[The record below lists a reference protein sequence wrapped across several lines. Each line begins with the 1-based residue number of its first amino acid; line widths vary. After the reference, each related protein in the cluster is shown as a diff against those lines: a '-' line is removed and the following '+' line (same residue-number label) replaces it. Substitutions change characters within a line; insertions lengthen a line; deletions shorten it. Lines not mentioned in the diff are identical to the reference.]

1 MLNIKHDCDKGA
13 RPGRRASVGY
23 GWRTMFSEEYVV
35 FDLETTPGGA
45 GSEAQRII
53 QVGAVIASGR
63 RMTDRTFDSLVRC
76 EDGIAPEVRRITGLA
91 DEQVRVAPSLED
103 VMRDFLQF
111 AGDRP
116 LLAHNGA
123 GFDFP
128 VLERALRETD
138 SPSPPGERLDTL
150 QLAHLVFP
158 RAGRNVPPGMR
169 GERPPPG
176 RSLDDL
182 IAHFGVAP
190 ERERHTALEDA
201 LLTGQVTA
209 HLLSILN
216 GDGPARRLQRWIL
229 GAGGHPWARFLD
241 PEADPPPLED
251 ILEEPAGEDPL
262 AAGGEFDIPAVAA
275 CFGEGGRLMTEGRR
289 PRLQQRKMAQQV
301 AEALAGRERLLV
313 EAPTGTGKTLA
324 YLVPAIEY
332 ARACGRPAAVAP
344 HTRLLQDQISATL
357 MELEGRLEPFH
368 WTTLKG
374 MENYLSLEALAGEL
388 DAGMFDPGSALV
400 LALLVGWAAETPT
413 GDWADLRDY
422 SLEKTV
428 PELLPLRWKLRT
440 ADSANKETKLG
451 RLDFHGRACE
461 RVASSHVAVV
471 NHALVMKSRALG
483 PVRSL
488 VVDEAHNLED
498 STTAALTEKV
508 DGREVLFLC
517 EAVLGRRGLVRRLAE
532 AAGVP
537 VSHPPLAAV
546 REAMEEVQAAETG
559 FVGPVEEYVRSRG
572 GSRREEAE
580 RFGVSYRIRRGSDT
594 KNPHYRPV
602 LEAGGKLRDALRA
615 AADAFN
621 DITVPEEPR
630 GRYRHRRLE
639 DEVCRLGKTARQQA
653 CLIDGVLWSEESWEW
668 INIAHLEWEDGAWRW
683 SLRRAP
689 ISVSGKLGELW
700 EKLDSVCLTSATLQA
715 GGNFSH
721 LLDILGLGTAR
732 TEVLGSPFQNLTENH
747 LLLLADY
754 MPAPRG
760 SLLERFGQEEA
771 EEIPR
776 LLTVAGG
783 RALALF
789 TARARLEKVRDHARP
804 ALEPLD
810 IPLLAQGE
818 GTVMQL
824 VEKMR
829 NHHPTSLLGVRSFWE
844 GVDIPGPSLSLLV
857 IEKIPFDSPADPV
870 VGARMEQLELS
881 GKNSF
886 TDYMVPRAALRFAQ
900 GAGRLIRSE
909 SDVGAS
915 VVLDSRLCRTGSY
928 QEKIVKGLT
937 GPPAIREASFRE
949 EAYRAIADHL
959 GVDYNDELREKIGDI
974 PSADPWQRRVL
985 ELGREI
991 PAGPEVEEEALR
1003 KLLDEALALIGF
1015 KEWRPGQLE
1024 ILLAFM
1030 GGRDVLAVAPTGS
1043 GKSLT
1048 YQLPAL
1054 LSPGVTLVIS
1064 PLIALMRNQIQSLR
1078 ARGVSAVAGIYSGVP
1093 QSEQEDILR
1102 EAERGGL
1109 KLLYVSPERLW
1120 SPGFRSR
1127 LARVDVSRVAVD
1139 EAHCISQWGH
1149 NFRPEY
1155 SLIPQALRE
1164 ICGKVPTLAATA
1176 TAAPRVR
1183 EEISELLQLDNP
1195 RQVVGDPD
1203 RPEISYYRQRC
1214 QDRDDRLVQ
1223 VANIV
1228 EHFRGRSAIVYVPT
1242 KAEAANVAAV
1252 LRAAGHSAR
1261 KYHGGMTDEERNY
1274 VEEAFFH
1281 DEIDVVA
1288 ATKAFGMGIDKPDI
1302 ALIVHLEM
1310 PASVEEYVQET
1321 GRAARELERGTAVL
1335 LTAPRDC
1342 RIHKFFVNSAVPRRE
1357 DLKEVWGKLGSGLN
1371 YVDTDRLLREEKGGS
1386 RSEAAQ
1392 LALHYLEQIG
1402 AVRRDQ
1408 DCVLQGRV
1416 TIDGRSRD
1424 RAEALREESPELAER
1439 AGRILDLVE
1448 TEGGEYGSGWAEKL
1462 GRSRAQAESD
1472 LFKLEARDVI
1482 AFATWKYGWTVERLS
1497 DAEPDWPQ
1505 VNELCDQ
1512 RREIVEEKAARA
1524 RRFARGEHH
1533 CLRESLL
1540 EYFGAS
1546 GPGQCGKCDACAPD
1560 LPRPWRKKQVTKEQ
1574 MVDSIEPRR
1583 VVLHLLDWAEGRNF
1597 SRRNL
1602 ESALYGQ
1609 QPGRDPLSAELQ
1621 AHPLYGRLRL
1631 LGRERITA
1639 AIDEMIEKELVAEE
1653 PREFNGISYNTLVL
1667 TKEGRIFL

>member
-1 MLNIKHDCDKGA
+1 
-13 RPGRRASVGY
+13 
-23 GWRTMFSEEYVV
+23 MFSEEYVV

-45 GSEAQRII
+45 GAEAQRIV
-53 QVGAVIASGR
+53 QVGAVIASGL
-63 RMTDRTFDSLVRC
+63 RMTDRFFDSLVRC
-76 EDGIAPEVRRITGLA
+76 EAGIAPEVRRITGLA
-91 DEQVRVAPSLED
+91 DEQVRDAPPLED
-103 VMRDFLQF
+103 VMRDFLRF

-128 VLERALRETD
+128 VLERALRETGL
-138 SPSPPGERLDTL
+138 PSPGGERLDTL

-158 RAGRNVPPGMR
+158 RAGRNAPPGI
-169 GERPPPG
+169 GGDLPPPG

-182 IAHFGVAP
+182 IAYFGVAP
-190 ERERHTALEDA
+190 ERERHAALEDA
-201 LLTGQVTA
+201 WLTGQVTA
-209 HLLSILN
+209 HLLGILN
-216 GDGPARRLQRWIL
+216 EDEPARRLQRWIL
-229 GAGGHPWARFLD
+229 GAGGHPWARFLE
-241 PEADPPPLED
+241 PEDDPPPVED
-251 ILEEPAGEDPL
+251 ILAEPAGVEPL
-262 AAGGEFDIPAVAA
+262 AAGGEFDIAAVAA

-289 PRLQQRKMAQQV
+289 PRPQQRKMAQQV
-301 AEALAGRERLLV
+301 AEAMAEGERLLV

-324 YLVPAIEY
+324 YLIPAIEY
-332 ARACGRPAAVAP
+332 ARACGRPSAVAP
-344 HTRLLQDQISATL
+344 HTHLLQDQITATL
-357 MELEGRLEPFH
+357 RELEGSLEPFR

-374 MENYLSLEALAGEL
+374 RDNYLSLEALAGEM
-388 DAGMFDPGSALV
+388 DAGMFDPGSAFV
-400 LALLVGWAAETPT
+400 LALLTGWAAETPT
-413 GDWADLRDY
+413 GERDDLRVF

-428 PELLPLRWKLRT
+428 PELAALRWKLRT
-440 ADSANKETKLG
+440 ADNADKETKLG
-451 RLDFHGRACE
+451 RLDFHGRACD

-471 NHALVMKSRALG
+471 NHALVIESRTLNS
-483 PVRSL
+483 VRSL

-498 STTAALTEKV
+498 SATGALTKEV
-508 DGREVLFLC
+508 GGRDVLFLC

-546 REAMEEVQAAETG
+546 REAMEKAQAAETG
-559 FVGPVEEYVRSRG
+559 FVGPLEEYVRSRG

-602 LEAGGKLRDALRA
+602 LEAGGKLRDALRT

-621 DITVPEEPR
+621 QITVPERPQ
-630 GRYRHRRLE
+630 GRYRSRRLQ
-639 DEVCRLGKTARQQA
+639 DEVRRLGCAAREQA
-653 CLIDGVLWSEESWEW
+653 GLIDGVLWSEESWEW
-668 INIAHLEWEDGAWRW
+668 INIAHLEREDGAWLW

-689 ISVSGKLGELW
+689 VSVSGKLRELW
-700 EKLDSVCLTSATLQA
+700 EELDSVCLTSATLQA
-715 GGNFSH
+715 GGDFSH

-732 TEVLGSPFQNLTENH
+732 TKVLDSPFRRLTENH
-747 LLLLADY
+747 LLLLTDY

-760 SLLERFGQEEA
+760 SLMERFSQEES

-776 LLTVAGG
+776 LLTAADG

-789 TARARLEKVRDHARP
+789 TAHARLEKVRDHARP
-804 ALEPLD
+804 PLEGLG

-844 GVDIPGPSLSLLV
+844 GVDIPGPALSLLV

-881 GKNSF
+881 GKNPF

-909 SDVGAS
+909 SDIGVS

-928 QEKIVKGLT
+928 QEKMVKGLT
-937 GPPAIREASFRE
+937 GPPQIRESSFRE
-949 EAYRAIADHL
+949 DAYRAIAGHL
-959 GVDYNDELREKIGDI
+959 GINFDDELRARIGDI

-991 PAGPEVEEEALR
+991 SAGSEAGEDALR

-1015 KEWRPGQLE
+1015 TEWRPGQLE
-1024 ILLAFM
+1024 TLLAFM

-1064 PLIALMRNQIQSLR
+1064 PLIALMRNQINGLR

-1093 QSEQEDILR
+1093 QSEQDDILQ

-1127 LARVDVSRVAVD
+1127 LARVNVSRVAVD

-1155 SLIPQALRE
+1155 SLIPQALAE

-1183 EEISELLQLDNP
+1183 EEISELLQLDDP
-1195 RQVVGDPD
+1195 RIAVGDPD
-1203 RPEISYYRQRC
+1203 RPEIHYYRQRC
-1214 QDRDDRLVQ
+1214 QDGDDRLVQ
-1223 VANIV
+1223 VVNIV
-1228 EHFRGRSAIVYVPT
+1228 EHFRGRSAIVYVPS
-1242 KAEAANVAAV
+1242 KSAAANVAAV

-1274 VEEAFFH
+1274 VEEAFIH

-1302 ALIVHLEM
+1302 ALVVHLEM

-1321 GRAARELERGTAVL
+1321 GRAARDLERGTAVL

-1342 RIHKFFVNSAVPRRE
+1342 GIHKFFVNSAVPRRE
-1357 DLKEVWGKLGSGLN
+1357 DLKEVWEKLGSGIN
-1371 YVDTDRLLREEKGGS
+1371 YVDTDGLLREEKGGS
-1386 RSEAAQ
+1386 RGEAAR

-1402 AVRRDQ
+1402 AVRREQ
-1408 DCVLQGRV
+1408 DCVLRGRATV
-1416 TIDGRSRD
+1416 DGRSRD
-1424 RAEALREESPELAER
+1424 RAEALREEDPGLAER

-1448 TEGGEYGSGWAEKL
+1448 TEGGEYSPGWAEKL
-1462 GRSRAQAESD
+1462 GCSRAQAELD
-1472 LFKLEARDVI
+1472 LFEAAARNI
-1482 AFATWKYGWTVERLS
+1482 IGFSTWKYGWTVERLS
-1497 DAEPDWPQ
+1497 DSEPDWPR

-1512 RREIVEEKAARA
+1512 RREIVEEKAAQA
-1524 RRFARGEHH
+1524 RRFARDDHP

-1540 EYFGAS
+1540 QYFGSS
-1546 GPGQCGKCDACAPD
+1546 GPGRCGKCDACAPD
-1560 LPRPWRKKQVTKEQ
+1560 LPRPWQTKQVTREQ

-1597 SRRNL
+1597 SRGNL
-1602 ESALYGQ
+1602 ESALYG
-1609 QPGRDPLSAELQ
+1609 GRRGKKPLSGELQ

-1631 LGRERITA
+1631 LGREGVTA
-1639 AIDEMIEKELVAEE
+1639 TIDEMIDEKLAVEE
-1653 PREFNGISYNTLVL
+1653 PREFNGVSYRTLL
-1667 TKEGRIFL
+1667 LETEGRALL